1 MKTSFHIHLFQRR
14 EGRYF
19 MRITLITGS
28 NHQAATSTRLT
39 EYIQH
44 LVQSHGHQAT
54 LIDLN
59 KTPIPFYSP
68 DDAHGGHEAL
78 EFLKRA
84 MHEADS
90 IVLATPEYHS
100 GISGV
105 LKNALDHLGQDH
117 FHNKAVLSVSSSG
130 GAVAVSSL
138 TQLQTIVRNLH
149 GINSPEWISIGGD
162 QRKSFQTGVAYADI
176 HPDVDK
182 RVRRVVNSF
191 LELTNALHVR

>member
-1 MKTSFHIHLFQRR
+1 MK
-14 EGRYF
+14 
-19 MRITLITGS
+19 ITIIAGS
-28 NHQAATSTRLT
+28 NQKSATSTRLV

-44 LVQSHGHQAT
+44 LMLLDGHQVT
-54 LIDLN
+54 LIDLY
-59 KTPIPFYSP
+59 KSPLPFYTP
-68 DDAHGGHEAL
+68 DDAEGGHEAL
-78 EFLKRA
+78 GRLKRS
-84 MHEADS
+84 MYEAEG

-117 FHNKAVLSVSSSG
+117 FNNKAVLSVSSAG

-149 GINSPEWISIGGD
+149 GINCPDWISIGGD
-162 QRKSFQTGVAYADI
+162 QRKSFHPGVAHSEI

-182 RVRRVVNSF
+182 RVRRVMGSF
-191 LELTNALHVR
+191 LELTRQLSVKLS

>member
-1 MKTSFHIHLFQRR
+1 MKV
-14 EGRYF
+14 
-19 MRITLITGS
+19 TLIAGS
-28 NHQAATSTRLT
+28 NHHAATSTRLA

-44 LVQSHGHQAT
+44 LVTTNGHQAT
-54 LIDLN
+54 LVDLHQ
-59 KTPIPFYSP
+59 TPVPFYSP

-78 EFLKRA
+78 ENLKRA
-84 MHEADS
+84 MHDADG

-117 FHNKAVLSVSSSG
+117 FNNKAVLSVSSSG

-149 GINSPEWISIGGD
+149 GINCPEWISIGGD
-162 QRKSFQTGVAYADI
+162 QRKSFQTGIAYSDI

-191 LELTNALHVR
+191 LDLTALLSVRQEVVRQ